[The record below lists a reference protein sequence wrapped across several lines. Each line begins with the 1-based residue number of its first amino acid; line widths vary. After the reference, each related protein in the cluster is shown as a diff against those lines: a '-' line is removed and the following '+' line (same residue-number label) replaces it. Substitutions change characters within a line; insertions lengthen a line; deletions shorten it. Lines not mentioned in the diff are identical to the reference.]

1 MLAENT
7 VRGFCLDK
15 RPHPDFEYA
24 VCCEHWTSCKNR
36 FVWSLTLTRQRAL
49 SIANL
54 SIYHLALKLDTYLHG
69 IHLFIFTSIWKTTSL
84 QVVRFHISNFVKSD
98 FCSIHEQAVNM
109 TSSFLGSLFP
119 NNSCLSIFILV
130 PVELNISPA
139 TPGTEHHLD
148 CFALAGCFCFFG
160 SIQLSD
166 YSCK

>member
-1 MLAENT
+1 M
-7 VRGFCLDK
+7 R
-15 RPHPDFEYA
+15 R
-24 VCCEHWTSCKNR
+24 
-36 FVWSLTLTRQRAL
+36 SLTLTRQRAL

-69 IHLFIFTSIWKTTSL
+69 IHLFIFTSIWKTTCL
-84 QVVRFHISNFVKSD
+84 QVVRFHNISNFVKSD

-148 CFALAGCFCFFG
+148 CFALAGCFCFLG
-160 SIQLSD
+160 A
-166 YSCK
+166 YSSLITAANSRLFLFFFLRDCNYGHCYICCFFVCWFPAARL